1 MSHHFIADLNASKK
15 AAAAAAAAAVAAAAA
30 SSNRER
36 GKKWGKVGKPGS
48 LKKGMVMS

>member
-15 AAAAAAAAAVAAAAA
+15 AAAAAAS

-36 GKKWGKVGKPGS
+36 GKKWEKVGKPGS